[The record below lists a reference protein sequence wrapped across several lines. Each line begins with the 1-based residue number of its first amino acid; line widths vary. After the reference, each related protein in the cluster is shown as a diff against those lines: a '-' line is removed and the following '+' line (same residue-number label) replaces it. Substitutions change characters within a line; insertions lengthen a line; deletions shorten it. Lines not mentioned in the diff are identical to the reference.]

1 MKNVTDSFTSQLI
14 SKVLAKSFN
23 LEESDISPDS
33 DEIFQVFPLV
43 DFERRRTW
51 QLTNIQ

>member
-14 SKVLAKSFN
+14 SKVLEKSFN

-33 DEIFQVFPLV
+33 EVFQVFPLV
-43 DFERRRTW
+43 DDFERRRTW